1 MDRDFILFFF
11 REVIVL
17 GFYIS
22 APMLILGLLV
32 GLVISIFQAMTQI
45 NEQTLTFLPKLV
57 AAGIGFVGKNDK
69 IEASPN
75 FPTYSSLIFVK
86 GECAQSSI
94 SNTPFDLQ

>member
-57 AAGIGFVGKNDK
+57 AAGIGFVAFGPFMLEK
-69 IEASPN
+69 IITFTTN
-75 FPTYSSLIFVK
+75 LFTNLGQFV
-86 GECAQSSI
+86 
-94 SNTPFDLQ
+94 N